1 MKISRSLATVS
12 ITLAALAA
20 AGGVSAVASDS
31 PAATSGGAL
40 AEPTVQQHGGGPAAP
55 AREREADA
63 AAKATPEGG
72 GSAPPTQAAQDDQPT
87 TPGGE
92 EQNGGEQN
100 GGETQPDEPVE
111 TEEDG
116 GVVPDTG
123 DDTGSATSGLPSTGL
138 ELGAMAVI
146 GLGLLMLGAALRPGR
161 SVPPGAAGR
170 DAPTPRPDGRSDD
183 QRTTRAALTV
193 AALLLKVRN
202 TLRSI
207 RKNAFLR
214 LSFLPAV

>member
-31 PAATSGGAL
+31 PAARSGGAL
-40 AEPTVQQHGGGPAAP
+40 AEPTVQQHGGGPVAP

-63 AAKATPEGG
+63 SAKATPEGG
-72 GSAPPTQAAQDDQPT
+72 VSAPPTQAAQDDQPT

-116 GVVPDTG
+116 GVVPGTG
-123 DDTGSATSGLPSTGL
+123 DDSGSATSGLPSTGL

-161 SVPPGAAGR
+161 SVPAGR
-170 DAPTPRPDGRSDD
+170 R
-183 QRTTRAALTV
+183 
-193 AALLLKVRN
+193 
-202 TLRSI
+202 
-207 RKNAFLR
+207 
-214 LSFLPAV
+214 